1 MSTSWKDPWAVS
13 TQKEGEMRFS
23 DLFVP
28 RWQNSNPQ
36 VRIKAIGRLKDTKLL
51 AQIAEKDDEV
61 AVREAATARLES
73 LEVRESV

>member
-1 MSTSWKDPWAVS
+1 
-13 TQKEGEMRFS
+13 MRFS

-51 AQIAEKDDEV
+51 AQIAEKDEDIEV
-61 AVREAATARLES
+61 RDAASTRLES
-73 LEVRESV
+73 LQVRETA

>member
-1 MSTSWKDPWAVS
+1 
-13 TQKEGEMRFS
+13 MRFS

-51 AQIAEKDDEV
+51 AQIVDKDEAV
-61 AVREAATARLES
+61 EVREAAAARLES

>member
-1 MSTSWKDPWAVS
+1 
-13 TQKEGEMRFS
+13 MRFS

-51 AQIAEKDDEV
+51 AQIADKDDEV
-61 AVREAATARLES
+61 TVREAATARLES